1 MQPLSPIRIAALLHW
16 LDGQNDFVFLDCARV
31 SGEDHRSFLFIDS
44 LQWLVC
50 TDPWQAKQFL
60 AEADALRHK
69 GYFLAGWLGYEFGY
83 LLEPSLF
90 PLSLPE
96 HVPFAVLGVFEKP
109 IVIDHQADSQAV
121 LDQLVKGGGT
131 RSEQAPTIE
140 NLRTNIRKDEYL
152 DAVNRI
158 KDYIVA
164 GDTYQVNYTLKLQ
177 FDFNGTPSGLYTS
190 LRRNQ
195 AVSYGAWIRQGGRDI
210 MSFSPELFFR
220 ADQDRIRVRPMKGT
234 MKRGRNTA
242 EDELQ
247 KKILHNDIK
256 NRSENVMIVDLL
268 RNDLG
273 RLLHTTSGGM
283 VQPRSLFDVETYDT
297 LLQMTSTIDGIPS
310 GSTLPGLQQIVSALF
325 PCGSVTGAPKIRT
338 MEIINE
344 LEREPRGVYC
354 GAIGFSELQE
364 SVFNVP
370 IRTVVL
376 DGKRG
381 EMGIGSGIVFDS
393 DPEAEWQESLLKGE
407 FLTHPQPDFQLI
419 ETLLWLPGSGYWLF
433 KEHIERLADSATF
446 FLFIYEKEKV
456 VGLLEREAQAL
467 TSATRVR
474 LLLHRDGSVYVT
486 SMRLDSGFQPVL
498 EPLVNPGPLPKVVVS
513 NILIDPDNLYFY
525 HKTTQRQLYIDERK
539 LALDAGF
546 HEVLFVNRDGEVT
559 EGSIS
564 NVFLLMGGR
573 LLTPPVSCGL
583 LGGTFRR
590 FLVARGAA
598 SEQIVT
604 MNEVRKAEA
613 VYVGNS
619 VRGLVQVEVVDG
631 LYSRA

>member
-1 MQPLSPIRIAALLHW
+1 MKPLLESSISSLVHW
-16 LDGQNDFVFLDCARV
+16 LEDQDDFVFLDCARV
-31 SGEDHRSFLFIDS
+31 SEEEYRSFLFTGP

-50 TDPWQAKQFL
+50 TDPHQAKEFL
-60 AEADALRHK
+60 AEADALRQK
-69 GYFLAGWLGYEFGY
+69 GYYLAGWLGYEFGS
-83 LLEPSLF
+83 LLESSLAS
-90 PLSLPE
+90 LCLPE
-96 HVPFAVLGVFEKP
+96 HAPYAVLGVFEKP
-109 IVIDHQADSQAV
+109 MIIDHQVNGQEV
-121 LDQLVKGGGT
+121 LDKLVKGVKT
-131 RSEQAPTIE
+131 RGDQVPAIE
-140 NLRTNIRKDEYL
+140 NIRTNIEKGEYL
-152 DAVNRI
+152 GAVNRI
-158 KDYIVA
+158 KDYIIA

-177 FDFNGTPSGLYTS
+177 FDFNGTPSGLYKS

-234 MKRGRNTA
+234 MKRGKNLA
-242 EDELQ
+242 EDEQQ
-247 KKILHNDIK
+247 KKTLHNDIK

-273 RLLHTTSGGM
+273 RFLHTTGGGM

-310 GSTLPGLQQIVSALF
+310 GGALPRLQQIVSALF

-344 LEREPRGVYC
+344 LEKEPRGVYC
-354 GAIGFSELQE
+354 GAIGFSGPQE
-364 SVFNVP
+364 SVFNVQ

-376 DGKRG
+376 DGKQG

-393 DPEAEWQESLLKGE
+393 DPESEWQETLLKGK

-419 ETLLWLPGSGYWLF
+419 ETLLWLPDSGYWLF
-433 KEHIERLADSATF
+433 QEHMERLANSATF
-446 FLFIYEKEKV
+446 FLYIYERESV
-456 VGLLEREAQAL
+456 DAMLEREAK
-467 TSATRVR
+467 TFTCATRVR
-474 LLLHRDGSVYVT
+474 LLLHRDGRVHIT
-486 SMRLDSGFQPVL
+486 STMLDHGFQPMV
-498 EPLVNPGPLPKVVVS
+498 EPLANSCPLPKVVFS
-513 NILIDPDNLYFY
+513 DILADPDNLYLY
-525 HKTTQRQLYIDERK
+525 HKTTQRRLYVDERK
-539 LALDAGF
+539 LAMEEGF
-546 HEVLFVNRDGEVT
+546 HEVLFTNRKGEVT

-564 NVFLLMGGR
+564 NVFLVMDGQ

-583 LGGTFRR
+583 LNGTFRR

-598 SEQIVT
+598 SEQVLT
-604 MNEVRKAEA
+604 RDDVRQAEG

-619 VRGLVQVEVVDG
+619 VRGLVQVEVVEG
-631 LYSRA
+631 